1 MDNGHKVYV
10 KFDIDGRIIAV
21 NSDAFLTDISGWVQ
35 IDEGSG
41 DRYHHAQGNYF
52 EGGLYSVDN
61 IPRYKLV
68 DGKAKLRSGAELEAQ
83 RSEREKEELPNIK
96 AVKISESK
104 TLLAEFLEQHPLYY
118 TDGKRYSVTAEKQSL
133 LTSALARYQ
142 IAAAAGQQPALKWNA
157 TGEECTGWSFEDL
170 AALALAIAAYVEPL
184 VAQQQALEVAI
195 NACKTAKEVKKI
207 EISYEIAA

>member
-10 KFDIDGRIIAV
+10 KIDIDGRIIAV

-35 IDEGSG
+35 IDEGSA

-52 EGGLYSVDN
+52 EGGLYTTDN
-61 IPRYKLV
+61 IPRYKLI
-68 DGKAKLRSGAELEAQ
+68 DGKAVLRSGAEIEAQ

-96 AVKISESK
+96 GVKISESK
-104 TLLAEFLEQHPLYY
+104 TLLAQFLERHPLCY

-142 IAAAAGQQPALKWNA
+142 IAAAAGQQPALRWNA

-184 VAQQQALEVAI
+184 VAQQQAIEVQI